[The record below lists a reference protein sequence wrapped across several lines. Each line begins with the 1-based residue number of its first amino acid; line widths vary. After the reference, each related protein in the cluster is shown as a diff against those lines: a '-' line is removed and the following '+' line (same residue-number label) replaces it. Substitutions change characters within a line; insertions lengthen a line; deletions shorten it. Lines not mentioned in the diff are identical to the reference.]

1 MTGISGCGIIDNID
15 PSSLPSIS
23 IPSRPTESA
32 VPVPTETVTNDP
44 EPQPTVTEDP
54 EPAQTVTAE
63 PSPEPSPTS
72 DADADGSSVT
82 WWPWVLIA
90 VILLIVIIVLTRRS
104 SARKAWMDRLH
115 KAKSELSW
123 VEDSLIPQVLSKPTA
138 AEAQSLWQAAR
149 PRILDLDR
157 ELHELGDSAPSEAG
171 TASTVQGL
179 QALQGLTS
187 TIDAET
193 STHDVT
199 DADALRARRAAV
211 ESARAQ
217 ARAWITPPQR

>member
-1 MTGISGCGIIDNID
+1 MGTAGCGVIDNID

-23 IPSRPTESA
+23 IPSRPSESA

-63 PSPEPSPTS
+63 ASPEPSPTS
-72 DADADGSSVT
+72 DADSDGSSFT
-82 WWPWVLIA
+82 WWPWLLVAVVLL
-90 VILLIVIIVLTRRS
+90 VIIIVLARRN
-104 SARKAWMDRLH
+104 AVRKAWMERLH
-115 KAKSELSW
+115 RAKSELSW
-123 VEDSLIPQVLSKPTA
+123 VEDSLIPQVLSKSTA

-149 PRILDLDR
+149 PRMLDLDR

-171 TASTVQGL
+171 TASTAQGL
-179 QALQGLTS
+179 QALQGLTRS
-187 TIDAET
+187 IDEET
-193 STHDVT
+193 STREVT

-211 ESARAQ
+211 ENARAQ